1 MREERKSIC
10 CKQKIRELRKL
21 LFKSKKLHKATKTK
35 RLEPNKII
43 KVTKNLHS
51 LKSQKYGCPPEQI
64 KQKMVKN
71 ENSREIYDFYGL
83 FKVKTPTDR

>member
-10 CKQKIRELRKL
+10 CEQKIRELRKL

-35 RLEPNKII
+35 RLEPKKIK
-43 KVTKNLHS
+43 KVTENLNS

-71 ENSREIYDFYGL
+71 ENSRKIYDFYRL
-83 FKVKTPTDR
+83 LK

>member
-1 MREERKSIC
+1 M
-10 CKQKIRELRKL
+10 
-21 LFKSKKLHKATKTK
+21 FKSKKLHKATKTK
-35 RLEPNKII
+35 RLEPKKII
-43 KVTKNLHS
+43 KKVTENLNS

-71 ENSREIYDFYGL
+71 ENSRKIYDFYRL